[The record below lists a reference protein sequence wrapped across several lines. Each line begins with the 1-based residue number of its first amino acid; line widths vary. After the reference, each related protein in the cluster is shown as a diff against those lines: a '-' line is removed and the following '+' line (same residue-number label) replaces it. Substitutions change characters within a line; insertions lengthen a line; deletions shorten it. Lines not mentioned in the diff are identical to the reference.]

1 MKFIYTN
8 DKYEE
13 LGVLKNSSIDF
24 EIGKYDVA
32 SNDYQMSISI
42 GSWNREFDKG
52 SLFYCQ
58 ECEFGG
64 ILDGKKVDTSK
75 SSITFKGKTFRGLLE
90 KEYVQPPDGQ
100 AYYVANGE
108 ANQVID
114 NLIHGKFNNLFVVDN
129 VGLSDIGV
137 NYQIRDLNLL
147 DALEKMLL
155 KADIPSKLEITFYDK
170 KVHLQAVPI
179 VDLSELLRY
188 DNSYGISMISEKAI
202 SKYNHIVALG
212 KGELTER
219 IRVNLFL
226 QDDGTWNTSE
236 NAKYAGLKRKTYL
249 YDNSNEEDESK
260 LIESSIEATEKAN
273 GTDNLNINFTTDEAS
288 LFDYVGSKEEITG
301 IEVKEQITKKVL
313 KVTISGIISHCKF
326 EYKVGD

>member
-75 SSITFKGKTFRGLLE
+75 NSITFKGKTFRGLLE
-90 KEYVQPPDGQ
+90 KEYVQPPDG
-100 AYYVANGE
+100 
-108 ANQVID
+108 
-114 NLIHGKFNNLFVVDN
+114 KFNDLFVVDN

-301 IEVKEQITKKVL
+301 IEFKEQITKKVL

>member
-1 MKFIYTN
+1 
-8 DKYEE
+8 
-13 LGVLKNSSIDF
+13 
-24 EIGKYDVA
+24 
-32 SNDYQMSISI
+32 
-42 GSWNREFDKG
+42 
-52 SLFYCQ
+52 
-58 ECEFGG
+58 
-64 ILDGKKVDTSK
+64 
-75 SSITFKGKTFRGLLE
+75 
-90 KEYVQPPDGQ
+90 
-100 AYYVANGE
+100 
-108 ANQVID
+108 
-114 NLIHGKFNNLFVVDN
+114 
-129 VGLSDIGV
+129 
-137 NYQIRDLNLL
+137 
-147 DALEKMLL
+147 MLL

-212 KGELTER
+212 KGELTKR

-260 LIESSIEATEKAN
+260 LIESSIAATEKAN
-273 GTDNLNINFTTDEAS
+273 GTDTLNINFTTDEAS
-288 LFDYVGSKEEITG
+288 LFDYVASKEEITG
-301 IEVKEQITKKVL
+301 IEFKEQITKKVL

>member
-1 MKFIYTN
+1 
-8 DKYEE
+8 
-13 LGVLKNSSIDF
+13 
-24 EIGKYDVA
+24 
-32 SNDYQMSISI
+32 
-42 GSWNREFDKG
+42 
-52 SLFYCQ
+52 
-58 ECEFGG
+58 
-64 ILDGKKVDTSK
+64 
-75 SSITFKGKTFRGLLE
+75 
-90 KEYVQPPDGQ
+90 
-100 AYYVANGE
+100 
-108 ANQVID
+108 
-114 NLIHGKFNNLFVVDN
+114 
-129 VGLSDIGV
+129 
-137 NYQIRDLNLL
+137 
-147 DALEKMLL
+147 MLL

-273 GTDNLNINFTTDEAS
+273 GTDTLNINFTTDEAS

-301 IEVKEQITKKVL
+301 IEFKEQITKKVL